1 MTLSPAQ
8 LEQRLVRDALPPV
21 VLLASGEPLLLLE
34 AGDAV
39 RRRAREAGYAERTVF
54 DVDAGFDWSELGSGL
69 ASLSLFAS
77 RRLIELRLPT
87 GRPGKEGGEMLAA
100 MARQPAPDVV
110 LLIQAA
116 QWSRAH
122 ETAWVKAID
131 QAGWFVPMWPVKP
144 AELPAW
150 IGRRLAA
157 RGLGADAG
165 AVALLAERVEGN
177 LLAAAQEID
186 KLALL
191 HPGARF
197 DAAAL
202 RALVADS
209 ARHDVFGLTE
219 AALAGDATHA
229 LRILDGLRGEGV
241 QVPALL
247 PWVASQV
254 GILARLAGV
263 QARGGNLAAAMQAA
277 GLWQSKEQS
286 FRRALARGSAT
297 DFARLLAACGRL
309 DRLSKGRETGDP
321 WREMERLIAGIA
333 APGALPA

>member
-1 MTLSPAQ
+1 MAISPAQ
-8 LEQRLVRDALPPV
+8 LEQRLARDALPAV

-39 RRRAREAGYAERTVF
+39 RRRARETGYAERTVF
-54 DVDAGFDWSELGSGL
+54 DADSEFDWSELQVGVS
-69 ASLSLFAS
+69 SLSLFSS
-77 RRLIELRLPT
+77 RRLIELRLAT
-87 GRPGKEGGEMLAA
+87 GKPGKEGGEMLAA
-100 MARQPAPDVV
+100 LARNPASDVV

-131 QAGWFVPMWPVKP
+131 QSGWFVPMWPVKP

-150 IGRRLAA
+150 IGKRLAA
-157 RGLGADAG
+157 RGLGADAA
-165 AVALLAERVEGN
+165 AVAMLAERVEGN

-197 DAAAL
+197 DVAAL

-209 ARHDVFGLTE
+209 ARHDVFGLVDAAFSGE
-219 AALAGDATHA
+219 AGHA
-229 LRILDGLRGEGV
+229 LRILEGLRGEGA

-247 PWVASQV
+247 PWVASQL
-254 GILARLAGV
+254 GILTRLAEV
-263 QARGGNLAAAMQAA
+263 RDRGGNLGAALQSA
-277 GLWQSKEQS
+277 GLWQSREQG
-286 FRRALARGSAT
+286 FRRALARGKAA
-297 DFARLLAACGRL
+297 DFERLLADCARL
-309 DRLSKGRETGDP
+309 DRVSKGREAGES
-321 WREMERLIAGIA
+321 WREMERLVAGIA